1 MSKSLSVANVIEKN
15 RISSEVPYLAL
26 LDIEVVDP
34 NLGVVMETLHI
45 VRNSEDITFNG
56 VLYTALQFEFDL
68 KSEAG
73 AQPTVSVVIH
83 DLTRAIQ
90 GRMQQY
96 GGGIGFN
103 VTIMVVNGSQLDKPA
118 DVVEYFQIV
127 GASAQNYVV
136 TFQLG
141 AENALMYTF
150 PRRKQTKDF
159 CQWRYKDP
167 DTCGYSGDLPS
178 CDLTLQGPNGCAA
191 HHNTINFGAFP
202 TINGSG
208 IRYA

>member
-191 HHNTINFGAFP
+191 HPVCVIST
-202 TINGSG
+202 
-208 IRYA
+208 R